1 MCSVLALVGMASTS
15 YVIILDKTWF
25 SSYLIEFLVKFKDL
39 SWISFCVIFMQ
50 TVSFSVVIYLFW
62 LFRL

>member
-15 YVIILDKTWF
+15 YVIIFDRTWF